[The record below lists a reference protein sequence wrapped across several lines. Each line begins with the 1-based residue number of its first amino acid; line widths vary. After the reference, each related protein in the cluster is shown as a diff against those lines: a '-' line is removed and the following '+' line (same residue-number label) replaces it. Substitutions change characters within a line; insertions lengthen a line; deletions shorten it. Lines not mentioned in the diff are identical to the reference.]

1 MLDQGGLD
9 LCRGKTVTGHIHDVV
24 HTATDPVVSIV
35 VTAGTIT
42 GELEKKKRIGVSGCP
57 ENAGRKHLT

>member
-42 GELEKKKRIGVSGCP
+42 GELEKKKKNRGQRMS
-57 ENAGRKHLT
+57 